1 MERGEVIVRRRDD
14 VLTQETA
21 RRVAEML
28 RTVRYGS
35 ITIVVQEGK
44 VAQIDKTEKFRL
56 RGNGH

>member
-44 VAQIDKTEKFRL
+44 VAQIDKTEKFRM
-56 RGNGH
+56 RGNGR

>member
-14 VLTQETA
+14 VLTQEAA
-21 RRVAEML
+21 RQVAEML

-44 VAQIDKTEKFRL
+44 VAQIDKTEKFRM
-56 RGNGH
+56 RGNGR